1 MEERWATVSGGR
13 MRYLVGGTGE
23 PLVLVHGIAA
33 SSFSYRLN
41 WGELAQR
48 FRVFVPDLMHIRGGG
63 RREKLDGSLRGN
75 ARRMAEFLDD
85 VGLQRADILGTSH
98 GGAVVMELAA
108 MVPER
113 FERMIL
119 IAPANPFARR
129 YHRVLRF
136 YQSAAGAIFTRIVP
150 FMPGRAWNYGIGRMY
165 ADSRRVPA
173 GTGIGYARP
182 LRARGAIRH
191 IVACIESFAE
201 DVEGLRAKLPKLA
214 KIPTLVIWGD
224 RDPVVEVA
232 SGHHLRQA
240 LQAEIAVMH
249 AVGHLPY
256 EESPQEFNRIV
267 IEWLEK
273 PSRSPDAL

>member
-1 MEERWATVSGGR
+1 
-13 MRYLVGGTGE
+13 MRYLVGGAGK

-41 WGELAQR
+41 WYELSQR
-48 FRVFVPDLMHIRGGG
+48 FRVFVPDLMHIRGAR
-63 RREKLDGSLRGN
+63 RREKLDGSLHGN
-75 ARRMAEFLDD
+75 AQRIADFLHD
-85 VGLQRADILGTSH
+85 VGLQRANILGTSH

-108 MVPER
+108 TAPER

-119 IAPANPFARR
+119 VAPANPFAHR

-173 GTGIGYARP
+173 GTGIGYS
-182 LRARGAIRH
+182 RAMRAPGVIRH
-191 IVACIESFAE
+191 IVSCIESFAE
-201 DVEGLRAKLPKLA
+201 DVEGLRAKLPELA

-273 PSRSPDAL
+273 TSRSPDAF